1 LIAVADRVRVQADA
15 FDMGAELNT
24 FADSVQGAGAVVSF
38 SGITR
43 DLADGG
49 LAVMEIEH
57 YPGMTEK
64 ALTAIR
70 SEAITR
76 FGLID
81 AMILHRFG
89 PLAPSDPI
97 MMVATAAPHRADAFQ
112 AAEFL
117 MDYLKSRAPF
127 WKKEVTAS
135 GEAWVAAKDED
146 EDALGRWSQQS

>member
-1 LIAVADRVRVQADA
+1 VADRVRVQADA